1 MRKNSK
7 DMALVKTVAERLQ
20 KARKEKGMTLKDIA
34 FETDL
39 ELTQVHRLVHGS
51 HDPQLTNIAKVAKAL
66 EIKLSD
72 LFEEL

>member
-1 MRKNSK
+1 
-7 DMALVKTVAERLQ
+7 MALVKTVAERLQ